1 MAVTGKIIGR
11 RKIKKQFGDIG
22 LNIIK
27 DTHKEMLKII
37 IEMDADVKKT
47 ISTGGRSGKVYG
59 KRKHQASAPG
69 EAPKTDR
76 GGLVAGFLFDV
87 RGTKKNIIGRIRN
100 ISKYAAAVEFKPV
113 GRGGRPFMRPLYN
126 RWADKASKRLGVKI
140 KRSIRKAVKR

>member
-1 MAVTGKIIGR
+1 MAVDLQIKGR

-22 LNIIK
+22 LNIVK
-27 DTHKEMLKII
+27 DANIEMLKII
-37 IEMDADVKKT
+37 VEMDADVKKT
-47 ISTGGRSGKVYG
+47 ISTGSRSGKIYG
-59 KRKHQASAPG
+59 KRRHQASAKG

-87 RGTKKNIIGRIRN
+87 RNTKKNIIGRIRN

-113 GRGGRPFMRPLYN
+113 SRGGRPFMRPLYE

-140 KRSIRKAVKR
+140 KRSIRKSVRK